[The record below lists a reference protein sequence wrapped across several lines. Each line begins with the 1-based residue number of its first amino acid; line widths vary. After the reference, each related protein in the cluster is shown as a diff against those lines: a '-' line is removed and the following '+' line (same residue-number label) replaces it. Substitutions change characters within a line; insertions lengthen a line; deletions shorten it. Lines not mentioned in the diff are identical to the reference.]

1 MVSAARHTLVDAEIG
16 ADREGEG
23 EGEYGAN
30 VNDPAMR
37 HVGSAS
43 KLTRMGF
50 SAKEGW
56 QPSPAPVIIAAASG
70 GSSPRSGHE
79 QKSRFSIKRGV
90 LGRVRFFVRSFVCL
104 CLCSLSI
111 FALLCVSI
119 HVCFSCKQIFR
130 SASPSPCLLFITAT
144 CNPIH
149 LNVLRIFQFVRFVL

>member
-1 MVSAARHTLVDAEIG
+1 MGKGKGR
-16 ADREGEG
+16 R

-30 VNDPAMR
+30 VNNPAMR

-79 QKSRFSIKRGV
+79 QKLRFSIKREV
-90 LGRVRFFVRSFVCL
+90 LGRVRLFVCSFVHVFMFLFSCY
-104 CLCSLSI
+104 
-111 FALLCVSI
+111 FCVV
-119 HVCFSCKQIFR
+119 VCFYSCVFF
-130 SASPSPCLLFITAT
+130 L
-144 CNPIH
+144 
-149 LNVLRIFQFVRFVL
+149 

>member
-1 MVSAARHTLVDAEIG
+1 MGKGMGR
-16 ADREGEG
+16 R

-30 VNDPAMR
+30 VNNPAMR

-79 QKSRFSIKRGV
+79 QKLRFSIKREV
-90 LGRVRFFVRSFVCL
+90 LGRVRLFVCS
-104 CLCSLSI
+104 CI
-111 FALLCVSI
+111 YVS
-119 HVCFSCKQIFR
+119 VL
-130 SASPSPCLLFITAT
+130 LLF
-144 CNPIH
+144 
-149 LNVLRIFQFVRFVL
+149 LRCCVFLFMCVFLVNKYFGRPHPPHAYYV